1 MKGSILIAD
10 DESGIRE
17 SLSVV
22 LSDEGYECATV
33 DNGKAAIEELA
44 GGEYDILVTDLKMPK
59 HDGMEVLAE
68 AGKVSPQTLVI
79 IITAFATV
87 ETAVEALRKGASDYI
102 LKPLEFDE
110 VILRINHLMKQ
121 KELAQEN
128 KYLRE
133 QIDQKF
139 NFNHIIG
146 ESEAMRR
153 VYKMVERVSNATTNV
168 LITGKSG
175 TGKELVAR
183 AIHSN
188 SDRSDKPFIAIN
200 CGAIPENLFESE
212 LFGHKKGSFT
222 GASAD
227 KDGVFVAAN
236 KGTLFLD
243 EIGEIPLNV
252 QVTLLRA
259 LQEREVK
266 PIGANY
272 TKSFDTRIICA
283 TNRNL
288 KEEVEQGN
296 FREDLFYRLNIVEIH
311 MPVLSERKED
321 IPLLV
326 RHFVDKYNRELN
338 RLVKGVDSE
347 AMRMLMSYEWKG
359 QVRELEN
366 VIERSILLTDNEYIQ
381 PEDLPPSICESDTE
395 DTPDLPLDTESL
407 NEAVHAFERHHITH
421 VLKRAEGNRS
431 EAARLM
437 GIDPST
443 LYRKMEKLGISLENQ
458 EAEG

>member
-1 MKGSILIAD
+1 MKGQILIAD
-10 DESGIRE
+10 DEQEIRD
-17 SLSVV
+17 SLSLV
-22 LSDEGYECATV
+22 LEDEGYECQT
-33 DNGKAAIEELA
+33 AADGEEAVEALENA
-44 GGEYDILVTDLKMPK
+44 HFDILISDLMMPK
-59 HDGMEVLAE
+59 KDGMDVLGE
-68 AGKVSPQTLVI
+68 AIKISPQTLCV
-79 IITAFATV
+79 IITAYATV
-87 ETAVEALRKGASDYI
+87 ETAVQALRKGASDYI

-110 VILRINHLMKQ
+110 VVLRIDHLMKQ

-146 ESEAMRR
+146 ESQAMKK

-168 LITGKSG
+168 LISGQSG

-183 AIHSN
+183 AIHAN
-188 SDRSDKPFIAIN
+188 SDRSKKTFIAIN

-222 GASAD
+222 GATED
-227 KDGVFVAAN
+227 KDGVFIAASG
-236 KGTLFLD
+236 GTLFLD

-252 QVTLLRA
+252 QVNLLRV

-266 PIGANY
+266 PIGSNQ
-272 TKSFDTRIICA
+272 TKKFDTRIITA

-288 KEEVEQGN
+288 AEEVEKGN

-311 MPVLSERKED
+311 LPTLNERRED

-338 RLVKGVDSE
+338 RMVKGVDSE
-347 AMRMLMSYEWKG
+347 AMKLLMSYEWKG

-366 VIERSILLTDNEYIQ
+366 VIERAILLGDDDYIKV
-381 PEDLPPSICESDTE
+381 EDLPPGIQNVKSDE
-395 DTPDLPLDTESL
+395 QVFDHESL
-407 NEAVHAFERHHITH
+407 NNAVQSFEKHHIEN
-421 VLKRAEGNRS
+421 VLRRTDGNRT
-431 EAARLM
+431 EAARLLS
-437 GIDPST
+437 IDPST
-443 LYRKMEKLGISLENQ
+443 LYRKMERLGIQVETDS
-458 EAEG
+458 